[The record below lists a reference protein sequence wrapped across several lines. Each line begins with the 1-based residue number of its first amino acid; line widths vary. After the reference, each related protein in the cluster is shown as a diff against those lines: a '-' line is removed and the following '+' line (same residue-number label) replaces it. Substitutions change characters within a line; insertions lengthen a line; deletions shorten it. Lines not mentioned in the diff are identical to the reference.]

1 MERKFNADQES
12 NKNNTSKINILEV
25 IETNLNL
32 SNSHILQKI
41 TQRMRMINIM
51 INALI

>member
-32 SNSHILQKI
+32 SKSHISQQI
-41 TQRMRMINIM
+41 TQRMRMINVT